1 MGAGRRGRRLA
12 VLDDAARLDAICCA
26 YTALRMADPEAA
38 MSIGTPER
46 GRVAFPG
53 GPSLRGRVALTL
65 ARLRDEG
72 SVRI

>member
-1 MGAGRRGRRLA
+1 
-12 VLDDAARLDAICCA
+12 
-26 YTALRMADPEAA
+26 

-46 GRVAFPG
+46 GRVAFPVD
-53 GPSLRGRVALTL
+53 PSLRGRVALTL